1 MSLHKIK
8 YLSAL
13 LDGLKDKRRPWER
26 WWDKIAFLTDP
37 RYYGKLDGRYSAP
50 GQISIGRKKYDN
62 TLTVGM
68 MRWASAI
75 EGLTTPRN
83 ETWHNLRFT
92 DGADGYDSRVWA
104 DRTRDKLF
112 ARRYAAGSGFSRAN
126 YTALWIM
133 GVYGTSVMGVFKRPG
148 ARVRYHAYHPTDWF
162 LDVNAEGNVD
172 TFMREF
178 EADDR
183 QLFQI
188 FGSRAKEAFSYDN
201 LKTKHKVV
209 TAVIPNDYYIPGA
222 PFQENFKYNVFSWIK
237 DKDTV
242 LQNSF
247 MHVCPLIC
255 QRYEPLP
262 NLNDPYAMSL
272 AMLAACDQN
281 TLNEMVRMCL
291 RSADNQTSPVILGY
305 QDNVDVKRFR
315 PNTYVP
321 GTLNEEG
328 KPLVQ
333 PFNLGGNQP
342 FTLEWIRAYKESI
355 SQFLGLDLFMM
366 LASKNKQMTAEE
378 VRHLAQEQGI
388 MLGPLAASRESQFS
402 EPEIEINLQY
412 GFEDGAFDPLP
423 ETVLRAVKNGT
434 GNMVVEYDNPINR
447 SQKMAQINGTMQLI
461 STAGMLDP
469 IDPHVKKRINADR
482 ILQNTRDILGVDT
495 EVLLSDE
502 EVKALDEAEAAAAQ
516 QSAQAAGMLE
526 AAQIAQQGQEQL
538 I

>member
-1 MSLHKIK
+1 MSLAKIK

-13 LDGLKDKRRPWER
+13 LDSLKDKRRPWEQ
-26 WWDKIAFLTDP
+26 WWNQIAFLTDP
-37 RYYGKLDGRYSAP
+37 RYYGKVDGRYNTP
-50 GQISIGRKKYDN
+50 GQFSIGRKKYDN
-62 TLTVGM
+62 TLAVGM
-68 MRWASAI
+68 MRWTSAI

-83 ETWHNLRFT
+83 ETWHNLRFA

-104 DRTRDKLF
+104 DKTRDKLF
-112 ARRYAAGSGFSRAN
+112 ERRYAAGSGFSRAN
-126 YTALWIM
+126 YTALHIM
-133 GVYGTSVMGVFKRPG
+133 GIYGTSVMGVFKRPG
-148 ARVRYHAYHPTDWF
+148 KRIRYHAYHPADWF
-162 LDVNAEGNVD
+162 LDINAEGETD

-183 QLFQI
+183 QLLQI
-188 FGSRAKEAFSYDN
+188 FGPRAKEAFSNDG

-209 TAVIPNDYYIPGA
+209 TAVIPNDYFIAGA
-222 PFQENFKYNVFSWIK
+222 PFKQNFRYNVFSWIE
-237 DKDTV
+237 DKNLV
-242 LQNSF
+242 LQNDF

-255 QRYEPLP
+255 QRYEAMP
-262 NLNDPYAMSL
+262 NSNDPYAISL

-321 GTLNEEG
+321 GTVSEDG
-328 KPLVQ
+328 RPLVQ
-333 PFNLGGNQP
+333 PMSLGGNQP
-342 FTLEWIRAYKESI
+342 FSLEWIRAYKESI

-366 LASKNKQMTAEE
+366 LAQKNKQMTAEE

-388 MLGPLAASRESQFS
+388 MLGPLSASRESQFS
-402 EPEIEINLQY
+402 EKEIAINLQY
-412 GFEDGAFDPLP
+412 GFEDGAFDELP
-423 ETVLRAVKNGT
+423 ETVLEAVKNGT
-434 GNMVVEYDNPINR
+434 GNLVVEYDNPINR
-447 SQKMAQINGTMQLI
+447 AQKMAQVNGTMQLI

-502 EVKALDEAEAAAAQ
+502 EVRALDEAEAAAQ
-516 QSAQAAGMLE
+516 QNAQAAQMLQ
-526 AAQIAQQGQEQL
+526 AAQLAQNGQEPL